1 MVRAE
6 KFGWQAAAKLAS
18 GRGHGFGFA
27 KYKNI
32 AAYCAVAIE
41 LEVERETGHVRLLRA
56 VAASDS
62 GQAVNPDGIRNQI
75 GGGIV
80 QSASWTLHEAV
91 DFDTTRIL
99 SRDWSRYPILRFAE
113 LFETVDVHVIDR
125 PGMPFLGTGEAS
137 QGPTGA
143 AIANAICN
151 ATGVR
156 IRDLPL
162 NAARIKQAIGV

>member
-1 MVRAE
+1 MAAD
-6 KFGWQAAAKLAS
+6 KFGWQNDAKVRS
-18 GRGHGFGFA
+18 GRGRGFAFA

-32 AAYCAVAIE
+32 AAYCAVGIE
-41 LEVERETGHVRLLRA
+41 LEVERETGRVRLLRA

-80 QSASWTLHEAV
+80 QSASWTLHEQV

-99 SRDWSRYPILRFAE
+99 SRDWSSYPILRFPE
-113 LFETVDVHVIDR
+113 LFETVDVYVIDR

-137 QGPTGA
+137 QGPAGA
-143 AIANAICN
+143 AIANAVYS

-156 IRDLPL
+156 IRDLPF

>member
-1 MVRAE
+1 
-6 KFGWQAAAKLAS
+6 
-18 GRGHGFGFA
+18 
-27 KYKNI
+27 
-32 AAYCAVAIE
+32 
-41 LEVERETGHVRLLRA
+41 VRLLHA

-80 QSASWTLHEAV
+80 QAASWTLHEQV

-99 SRDWSRYPILRFAE
+99 SRDWSRYPILRFPE

-125 PGMPFLGTGEAS
+125 PGAPFLGTGEAS

-143 AIANAICN
+143 AIANALFS